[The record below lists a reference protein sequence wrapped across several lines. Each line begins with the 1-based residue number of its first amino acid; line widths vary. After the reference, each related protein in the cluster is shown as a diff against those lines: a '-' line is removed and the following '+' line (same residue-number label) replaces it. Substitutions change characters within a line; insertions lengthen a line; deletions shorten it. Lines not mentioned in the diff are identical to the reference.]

1 MSKRVLCIVGAV
13 VLALVASDDVGS
25 GQNTRAEPPELSEF
39 RAFLDKLHEAHEEY
53 INGRP
58 AAFKALWSQ
67 RPDVTIFGGFGSGEH
82 GWESVGPR
90 LDWASTQFEKG
101 AREREVIS
109 TVVTAEL
116 GYVVQLERVRFTVPG
131 QSKRSLLELRVTMIA
146 RREPE
151 GWRIVHRHGD
161 SQMTKQPAR

>member
-1 MSKRVLCIVGAV
+1 MSRGSFRIVGAV
-13 VLALVASDDVGS
+13 VLALVASGGVAS
-25 GQNTRAEPPELSEF
+25 GQDARPAPPYLAEF
-39 RAFLDKLHEAHEEY
+39 RAFLDTLHEAHEEY
-53 INGRP
+53 VNGRP

-82 GWESVGPR
+82 GWKSVGPR
-90 LDWASTQFEKG
+90 LDWASAQFEKG
-101 AREREVIS
+101 TRSREVIS

-131 QSKRSLLELRVTMIA
+131 QSTRSLLELRVTMIA

-161 SQMTKQPAR
+161 SQMTKQPPR

>member
-1 MSKRVLCIVGAV
+1 MSKRLLCIVGAV
-13 VLALVASDDVGS
+13 VLALVAPNDVGS

-39 RAFLDKLHEAHEEY
+39 RAFLDRLHEAHEEY
-53 INGRP
+53 INGSP

-82 GWESVGPR
+82 GWEGVGPR

-101 AREREVIS
+101 VREREVIS

-161 SQMTKQPAR
+161 SQMTKQPPR